1 MEIGHLTTKTSFV
14 IPVQQDIEAVER
26 LMRAQADGRHID
38 LGAALDL
45 LLTAGGK
52 RVRPA
57 LTLLA
62 GKMLGASSDRL
73 VTLAAAIEL
82 LHTATLVHDDLIDG
96 SLLRRG
102 MPTLN
107 SQWTPGATVLTG
119 DFLFA
124 CAAKLASDTNS
135 IPVMGLFSKTLTVIV
150 NGEITQLFTGRC
162 KANREEYYERIYAK
176 TASLFE
182 TSAKSAALLSS
193 INEPAVESM
202 RQFGYNIGM
211 AFQIVDDILDFTG
224 EEATLGKPVGSDLRQ
239 GLITLPAI
247 CYLESHPEDPLC
259 KQLLTGECENDD
271 NKITRLVEAIRDS
284 SAISLALQEACE
296 FVDHGLEALQTF
308 PPGPE
313 RASLQELATFF
324 LNRDL

>member
-1 MEIGHLTTKTSFV
+1 MTTKTSFV
-14 IPVQQDIEAVER
+14 IPVQQDIEAVEA

-57 LTLLA
+57 LTLLT
-62 GKMLGASSDRL
+62 GKMLGASSERL
-73 VTLAAAIEL
+73 ITLAAAIEL

-107 SQWTPGATVLTG
+107 SQWSPGATVLTG

-135 IPVMGLFSKTLTVIV
+135 IPVMGLFSHTLTVIV

-162 KANREEYYERIYAK
+162 RANREEYYERIYAK

-182 TSAKSAALLSS
+182 TSAKSAAIIGDASEQF
-193 INEPAVESM
+193 IESM

-224 EEATLGKPVGSDLRQ
+224 EQATLGKPVGSDLRQ

-247 CYLESHPEDPLC
+247 CYIETNPQDPLC
-259 KQLLTGECENDD
+259 QMVISGECERDEQ
-271 NKITRLVEAIRDS
+271 KIGQFVEAIRSS

-296 FVDHGLEALQTF
+296 FVDRGLQALRTL
-308 PPGPE
+308 PPSPE
-313 RASLQELATFF
+313 RDSLQELATFF
-324 LNRDL
+324 LSREL